1 MMPATQTDYAQSPH
15 IVMWEI
21 TRACQL
27 HCVHC
32 RAEAQRHRHPGELN
46 LQEARSVVDQVSGFH
61 DPLLVIT
68 GGDPLEREDLWE
80 IIDYAREQGVRVSLA
95 ASVTPRMTRAAIWRM
110 RRAGVKRL
118 ALSLDGATA
127 KAHDRFRGVK
137 GSFLDTVKAL
147 YSVADIGL
155 PLQINTTVSALN
167 HEELEGVADMA
178 ELFGADLWS
187 LFFLVPTGRASEDLM
202 TTPEQNEEIMKW
214 IYGQSLTRPF
224 AVKATEAPFY
234 RRVIMQRQSGEARRE
249 PHPGSGQTAQR
260 APRDAL
266 RGVRPVNDG
275 DGFVFIS
282 HTGDVYPSGFLPECA
297 GNVQSTPL
305 VDIYRASDLFRK
317 MRAKDELKGKCGRC
331 EFRHVC
337 GGSRARAFAVTG
349 DYMQSDPACSYQ
361 PQG

>member
-1 MMPATQTDYAQSPH
+1 MMPATRVDYALSPH

-46 LQEARSVVDQVSGFH
+46 LQEAKSVIDQVSAFH

-68 GGDPLEREDLWE
+68 GGDPLEREDLWDL
-80 IIDYAREQGVRVSLA
+80 IDYASERGIRVSLA
-95 ASVTPRMTRAAIWRM
+95 ASVTPRLTRAAIWRM
-110 RRAGVKRL
+110 RRSGVKRL
-118 ALSLDGATA
+118 ALSLDGATS

-155 PLQINTTVSALN
+155 PLQINTTVSSLN
-167 HEELEGVADMA
+167 HKELDGIADIA
-178 ELFGADLWS
+178 ELFGTELWS
-187 LFFLVPTGRASEDLM
+187 LFFLVPTGRATENLM
-202 TTPEQNEEIMKW
+202 TSPEENEEIMKW
-214 IYGQSLTRPF
+214 IYTQSLLRPF
-224 AVKATEAPFY
+224 AVKTTEAPFY
-234 RRVIMQRQSGEARRE
+234 RRVLLQQKASGA
-249 PHPGSGQTAQR
+249 HVSGQAGSF
-260 APRDAL
+260 APKDAL

-282 HTGDVYPSGFLPECA
+282 HTGDVYPSGFLPESA
-297 GNVQSTPL
+297 GNVQRTPL
-305 VDIYRASDLFRK
+305 IDIYRESELFVRI
-317 MRAKDELKGKCGRC
+317 RSKDELKGKCGRC

-361 PQG
+361 PQL